1 MTVSVSSSVRS
12 GAYNFLSFI
21 SSGVDPR
28 TGTYS
33 VSLSLSNLL
42 ANTLS
47 GPSLPLALRS
57 NALQTENLGFGVGW
71 GIPFSSYNQKTK
83 ILNLSSGASHRAIL
97 SSNALVVTDKKVNDL
112 KTSRLGSDLIIEHKS
127 GVMEVLSNPGASRDE
142 WLVSKI
148 YSPEGRVVNL
158 SYISVAGRR
167 VLREIKDESRTLLT
181 LDVRNDSARVLSMT
195 LWPDNP
201 AEKLVF
207 RFQQENSR
215 LTKITML
222 LDNNTSASWRLR
234 YQTVEG
240 LSLISRL
247 ESPTDGVEQLTYRT
261 SALKLPNGAPLKA
274 LPAVASHVT
283 FPRMNQAPITKKYS
297 YSDRNYFGY
306 RSNAPWNKDG
316 DSLYKATGDYRYEVY
331 EDLVEGTGANER
343 RVRRTKRAYNRFHLQ
358 VEETVSQNGKTVS
371 NITEFYEK
379 PGLTFENQPLNFLL
393 PKKVEVSWSDAAKP
407 GHVRKETTLTEY
419 DEFGNI
425 LKKVS
430 PTGITEVFEYYPIGQ
445 SDGCPADAFGAVR
458 WLKRKTLIPAADR
471 APAPT
476 LITSYRYTHLQSASP
491 QRGRFIALAQQ
502 AVSQSGQ
509 STPLITIT
517 RQYESEINSPFFGR
531 VKQQVET
538 VDGIDTAMHYRYEL
552 LGGSLCTHTTL
563 AAKDGSRST
572 KSLWQNSLT
581 GAEVKTVEQL
591 GVSLETAHD
600 LLGRKIL
607 ERLAPKTSS
616 QVSTTHSYHLADA
629 LGDVVQTRTVA
640 PNGAAT
646 LTRFDGMSRK
656 CAVEV
661 QDMDSTGQPM
671 RATYN
676 AKYDARGQLVEEV
689 STDWLDGRP
698 FALQTQYRYDDWGHR
713 VSTTGPDGVVSHD
726 QFDPVTLVQTQGID
740 QAGKTVITKN
750 VFGKN
755 DSVERF
761 DRKGV
766 SCGITSYLYDGLGR
780 CVQKIDPLG
789 RTTRF
794 VYDFADRLVITQL
807 PDGTRIRKAFVRHS
821 TEDLA
826 THIWVN
832 DYLAGERTYDGL
844 MRVTSITVGGRTELF
859 TYEGAQPNPA
869 THIKASGKVISYK
882 YDPSL
887 NNQMTERSVGGNSNL
902 AASYRYDSAHAKLIQ
917 ASCPGNQQQRRYL
930 PSGKLQNDQIT
941 EAQNTLN
948 ALHRTSLKGLPLEYV
963 DATGVTQITRYDAFC
978 RTAQVVRGTVR
989 ADYSYDSYGRV
1000 SRIETVDT
1008 QSKRKLI
1015 TQLEYDDFGREVRR
1029 VLVVDSNPP
1038 EELSQQFDNNDKL
1051 IKRVLLRGSS
1061 VLRDETFAYDSR
1073 GRLERYACSGL
1084 HLPVDAAGKAIRV
1097 QEYQFDELDNIR
1109 QLKSMF
1115 MGGENIATYE
1125 YEKFDKTQLS
1135 RVRHSHP
1142 DYAAQ
1147 QARFSYDR
1155 DGNQINDERGRR
1167 QNYDELGRLASVAQE
1182 QL

>member
-1 MTVSVSSSVRS
+1 MYSN
-12 GAYNFLSFI
+12 AYNSLSFI
-21 SSGVDPR
+21 SAGVDPR

-33 VSLSLSNLL
+33 CNLSLSSVL
-42 ANTLS
+42 ANALS
-47 GPSLPLALRS
+47 GPSLPLSLVFNGLNNS
-57 NALQTENLGFGVGW
+57 NVGLGAGW
-71 GIPFSSYNQKTK
+71 SIPLSRYNRNTRQ
-83 ILNLSSGASHRAIL
+83 LSLSTGATHIANTAAGQFVI
-97 SSNALVVTDKKVNDL
+97 ADKKVQDL
-112 KTSRLGSDLIIEHKS
+112 KTSRVNDELIIEHKS
-127 GVMEVLSNPGASRDE
+127 GVVEVLSNPSLNWDD
-142 WLVSKI
+142 WVLSKI
-148 YSPEGRVVNL
+148 YSPEGRVINL
-158 SYISVAGRR
+158 SYRVIAGRR
-167 VLREIKDESRTLLT
+167 LLREIRDETQRLLT
-181 LDVRNDSARVLSMT
+181 VDIIEGSSRVSSIT
-195 LWPDNP
+195 LWPDSP
-201 AEKLVF
+201 TDKLVF
-207 RFQQENSR
+207 SLQIRNNE
-215 LTKITML
+215 LTKITL
-222 LDNNTSASWRLR
+222 PLENGKAASWRIS
-234 YQTVEG
+234 YQTVGG
-240 LSLISRL
+240 LRLISKL
-247 ESPTDGVEQLTYRT
+247 ESPTGVVEQVTYRP
-261 SALKLPNGAPLKA
+261 SAMKLPVGAPVA
-274 LPAVASHVT
+274 TLPAVDSLIT
-283 FPRMNQAPITKKYS
+283 FPRSNQPPITKKYS
-297 YSDRNYFGY
+297 YSSHNYLGNG
-306 RSNAPWNKDG
+306 SSAPWRNDR
-316 DSLYKATGDYRYEVY
+316 DNLYRAVGSYQYEVN
-331 EDLVEGTGANER
+331 EDLIIGAGSQARVMRRTR
-343 RVRRTKRAYNRFHLQ
+343 RVFNRFHLQ
-358 VEETVSQNGKTVS
+358 IEETISQNGKTVR
-371 NITEFYEK
+371 NVTQYHEK
-379 PGLTFENQPLNFLL
+379 PGLSFDQQPGNFQL
-393 PKKVEVSWSDAAKP
+393 PAKMEVFWFDAAKP
-407 GHVRKETTLTEY
+407 GVIRQETTLTEY
-419 DEFGNI
+419 DDMGNI

-430 PTGITEVFEYYPIGQ
+430 PTGITEVFEYYPVGA
-445 SDGCPADAFGAVR
+445 SDGCPADAFGRVR
-458 WLKRKTLIPAADR
+458 WLKHKTLIPASDR

-476 LITSYRYTHLQSASP
+476 LITQYRYTELQSASP
-491 QRGRFIALAQQ
+491 ERGRFLALAQE
-502 AVSQSGQ
+502 AVLQGGQ
-509 STPLITIT
+509 VTPLMTIA
-517 RQYESEINSPFFGR
+517 RQYESDPKSRFFGR
-531 VKQQVET
+531 VKRRVDT
-538 VDGIDTAMHYRYEL
+538 VDGVDTVLDYRYEL
-552 LGGSLCTHTTL
+552 LDGTVCTHTTL
-563 AAKDGSRST
+563 AAKDGTRST
-572 KSLWQNSLT
+572 KSVWHNRLT
-581 GAEVKTVEQL
+581 GTEVKAVGQL
-591 GVSLETAHD
+591 GVAVETAHD
-600 LLGRKIL
+600 RLGRKTVEMI
-607 ERLAPKTSS
+607 APKTSS
-616 QVSTTHSYHLADA
+616 QASTIYSYQLADKLSDPVA
-629 LGDVVQTRTVA
+629 TRTVA

-646 LTRFDGMSRK
+646 VARLDGLSRQTS
-656 CAVEV
+656 VEV
-661 QDMDSTGQPM
+661 QDMDADGQPM
-671 RATYN
+671 RVVYGATY
-676 AKYDARGQLVEEV
+676 DALGQLTEEV
-689 STDWLDGRP
+689 STDWLDGKP
-698 FALQTQYRYDDWGHR
+698 FALKTRYGYDDWGKR
-713 VSTTGPDGVVSHD
+713 ITTVGPDGVMSSD
-726 QFDPVTLVQTQGID
+726 RYDPITLTQTQGID
-740 QAGKTVITKN
+740 QAGKTVSTKN

-755 DSVERF
+755 DTVERF

-941 EAQNTLN
+941 EAQRTLH

-978 RTAQVVRGTVR
+978 RTAQVVRGTVK

-1109 QLKSMF
+1109 RLKTMF